1 MTPIDVLHRI
11 ASEQGIGIRRS
22 EHDRYDLVNSDDD
35 AVIARQLTLDAVG
48 AFLLGDFLDP
58 S

>member
-11 ASEQGIGIRRS
+11 ASEQGIGIRSS
-22 EHDRYDLVNSDDD
+22 EADRYDLVNRDDD
-35 AVIARQLTLDAVG
+35 AVIAHQLTLDEVRT
-48 AFLLGDFLDP
+48 FLDGDFFDP